1 MALLYYIFNL
11 HHYMDIMAS
20 YTKACSR
27 CGYPIENGRYCKA
40 CMIEMAKE
48 LAGALDTD
56 RKEKPIKD
64 AAEKNTGARMHLNHR
79 RRGGS

>member
-1 MALLYYIFNL
+1 
-11 HHYMDIMAS
+11 
-20 YTKACSR
+20 
-27 CGYPIENGRYCKA
+27 
-40 CMIEMAKE
+40 MIEMAKE